1 VKAAESPG
9 LPCIDGDLCISC
21 GACVAVC
28 PDRILRIEAAEKAP
42 ADAAGR
48 VVIIGERCMQCG
60 HCYAV
65 CPVEAIATP
74 FLDNRLDYI
83 SDRARTCTAA
93 RSLFSLMRNRRS
105 CRSFK
110 TAALARPLLEDL
122 VTAGITAP
130 SGTNSQ
136 GWEFVVLAR
145 RKDVVALG
153 SATADY
159 YRKLNR
165 QAARPLLR
173 LALRL
178 LGNDALEN
186 YYQNYYQ
193 SVKDG
198 LRDWDRHGVDRL
210 FHGAPAAIVVAGS
223 RSASCPAEDALLAT
237 QNILLVAE
245 ALGLGTCLIGFAVEA
260 ARRDRSIPRLL
271 GLGRDEGIYAVI
283 GLGYPDV
290 AYLRPAGR
298 KPKTARF
305 VNLADSGS

>member
-1 VKAAESPG
+1 
-9 LPCIDGDLCISC
+9 
-21 GACVAVC
+21 
-28 PDRILRIEAAEKAP
+28 
-42 ADAAGR
+42 
-48 VVIIGERCMQCG
+48 
-60 HCYAV
+60 
-65 CPVEAIATP
+65 VEAIATP

-110 TAALARPLLEDL
+110 TAALAQPLLEDL

-260 ARRDRSIPRLL
+260 VIARS
-271 GLGRDEGIYAVI
+271 
-283 GLGYPDV
+283 PDCWGW
-290 AYLRPAGR
+290 AGMNAFMR
-298 KPKTARF
+298 
-305 VNLADSGS
+305 